1 METVN
6 IHDLSI
12 NELEEHSQ
20 KVKDLLIISKAREMA
35 LDGDFLTE
43 EETYSK
49 LLSK

>member
-20 KVKDLLIISKAREMA
+20 TVKELILVSKAKLEV
-35 LDGDFLTE
+35 LNGD
-43 EETYSK
+43 
-49 LLSK
+49 LLSKSEVLEYLNR